1 MSEAEKRKR
10 PRVPMRPEF
19 DLVTLGDRQQ
29 VELVLRFR
37 TTKGARPWDWDW
49 SEVDFSAVADGHM
62 VSAKVYGGV
71 RDDEIVRFR
80 PHANRF

>member
-1 MSEAEKRKR
+1 MSELERRKR
-10 PRVPMRPEF
+10 PGSPVRPEF
-19 DLVTLGDRQQ
+19 DLVTLGNIQQ

-49 SEVDFSAVADGHM
+49 SEVDFSAVADSHM
-62 VSAKVYGGV
+62 VDAKVYGGV
-71 RDDEIVRFR
+71 RDEKIVRFR